1 MTKKIIWPLAVLL
14 VCGAISYVVLKTG
27 PKPKKEDQVVVLPT
41 VEVLT
46 IETISYQYE
55 IETQGSVQ
63 PLREIDLV
71 AEVSGKIRALDENF
85 KSGGSFDENNVL
97 VAVEER
103 DYLLAIASAEA
114 RVAEA
119 EQRLQKERAE
129 SAQAEKE
136 WQRLGRGN
144 ASKLALRKP
153 QLAEAEAKYQSAK
166 AELDKAKLQHERTQ
180 IKSPF
185 KGRVKEKHVDLGQYV
200 TPGMPLARVYSDDVV
215 EIRLPLTNQQLAF
228 INEGLL
234 KQGATVANGN
244 ETLKTSVALST
255 EVAGENRRWQGYIDR
270 VERNF
275 DTRTRTITA
284 VARFDNRTLTDEEIP
299 LLVGLF
305 VEAEIEGKLF
315 DQVFAVPTNALYGEK
330 TMYVVDAENR
340 LQKREVEIIRTTA
353 DYLVLTGGLTAGERL
368 AVSKVGQPIT
378 GMAVNVKES
387 SESQAKFNR
396 SAQ

>member
-1 MTKKIIWPLAVLL
+1 MSKKIIWPLAVL
-14 VCGAISYVVLKTG
+14 VICGAISYVVLKTG
-27 PKPKKEDQVVVLPT
+27 PKPKKEDQAVVLPT

-46 IETISYQYE
+46 LETITYQYE
-55 IETQGSVQ
+55 IDAQGSVQ

-71 AEVSGKIRALDENF
+71 AEVSGKITDLDVEF
-85 KSGGSFDENNVL
+85 KSGGSFAEKTLL
-97 VAVEER
+97 VNVEER

-180 IKSPF
+180 IRSPF
-185 KGRVKEKHVDLGQYV
+185 SGRVKEKFVDLGQYV
-200 TPGMPLARVYSDDVV
+200 TPGMPLARIYSDDVIEV
-215 EIRLPLTNQQLAF
+215 RLPLTNQQLAY

-234 KQGATVANGN
+234 KDLPEDERN
-244 ETLKTSVALST
+244 ESMGTKVTLST
-255 EVAGENRRWQGYIDR
+255 EVAGEKRRWLGFIDR

-284 VARFDNRTLTDEEIP
+284 VARFDNRTLGPDDIP
-299 LLVGLF
+299 LMVGLF
-305 VEAEIEGKLF
+305 VEAQIEGRMF
-315 DQVFAVPTNALYGEK
+315 PEVFAVPTNALYGEK
-330 TMYVVDAENR
+330 TMFVVDEENR
-340 LQKREVEIIRTTA
+340 LQKREVNIIRTTA
-353 DYLVLTGGLTAGERL
+353 DYLVLAGGVAKGERL
-368 AVSKVGQPIT
+368 AVSKVGQPVT
-378 GMAVNVKES
+378 GMAVKVRES
-387 SESQAKFNR
+387 SASQANTYR
-396 SAQ
+396 LNP